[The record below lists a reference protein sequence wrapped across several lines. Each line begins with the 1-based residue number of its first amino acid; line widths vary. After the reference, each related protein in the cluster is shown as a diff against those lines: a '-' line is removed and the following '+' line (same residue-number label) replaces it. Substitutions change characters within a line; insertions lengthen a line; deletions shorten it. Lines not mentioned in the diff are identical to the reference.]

1 MMPVS
6 LETTWIGPKPLI
18 YAIQV
23 VSNFSVLHFSVEI
36 LTRWSGICFIKQLGD
51 ARKTLAACCRIVSSN
66 QNKEDGDREHFDNQR

>member
-6 LETTWIGPKPLI
+6 LETAWIGPKPRI

-36 LTRWSGICFIKQLGD
+36 LTRWSGICLIKQLGMQERPWPP
-51 ARKTLAACCRIVSSN
+51 AVV
-66 QNKEDGDREHFDNQR
+66 